1 MPIGVSCVT
10 TSESPPEPIEKD
22 AEQLEEKYE
31 SNADVYAETRSEAA
45 QISGDQAARDHWEE
59 VVETLRK
66 RSDDG
71 RL

>member
-1 MPIGVSCVT
+1 MT